1 MRLSWASLSAASPGQ
16 WVELEGWLA
25 PLAEAP
31 SPGYG
36 LLVPQPDCCL
46 GCPPN
51 PAHTVEILAEA
62 ALPAASGGAIRVA
75 GCWTPLPADDAAGW
89 RWQLAAA
96 RPLGRVSAPGPWLSR
111 RAALAGLPLACV
123 AASAGCADTP
133 PPAAAETLGQA
144 RSLVAAAT
152 PMDLHSHAGR
162 VIISRGGVRPF
173 TPVAEP
179 MRDGGMR
186 LIALAMVADTP
197 VTQVVNGTRIQA
209 VRDPEPGELAR
220 HAEAAFARLAE
231 VVQTQGLAVVTD
243 QASLRAAM
251 APHGTT
257 GGANGAAPA
266 VLVAAEGADFLE
278 GRPERLAQAFA
289 RHRLRHLQLVHY
301 RANELGDIQTDRAEH
316 NGLSAAGAAVVREC
330 NALGVVVDLAHA
342 TLATVRG
349 AAEASRHPIVLSH
362 TSLNN
367 NPPGRTRT
375 ITTEHARAIAATG
388 GVIGIWPPSTIFPT
402 LRRYAEGMARM
413 AEAVG
418 VAHVGIGSDML
429 GLLGTAAFS
438 NYRQTPEL
446 AAELLGIGFNQA
458 EVGQLLGGNFAR
470 VLAQV
475 LPA

>member
-1 MRLSWASLSAASPGQ
+1 MRLSWASLPTASPGQ

-25 PLAEAP
+25 PLAEPP

-36 LLVPQPDCCL
+36 LLVPQPECCL

-51 PAHTVEILAEA
+51 PAHTVEILATR
-62 ALPAASGGAIRVA
+62 ALPAGAGGAIRVA
-75 GCWTPLPADDAAGW
+75 GRWAPLPADDVAGW
-89 RWQLAAA
+89 RWQLAEAE
-96 RPLGRVSAPGPWLSR
+96 PLGRVSAPGPWMNQRRFGR

-123 AASAGCADTP
+123 AATAGCATP
-133 PPAAAETLGQA
+133 PPAAEMVERGRA
-144 RSLVAAAT
+144 LVAAAT

-162 VIISRGGVRPF
+162 VIISRGGARPF
-173 TPVAEP
+173 TPITAP
-179 MRDGGMR
+179 MQEGGMR

-209 VRDPEPGELAR
+209 VRDPEPGELLR

-243 QASLRAAM
+243 QASLRVAM
-251 APHGTT
+251 AP
-257 GGANGAAPA
+257 GAHPA

-278 GRPERLAQAFA
+278 GRPERVAEAFA

-301 RANELGDIQTDRAEH
+301 RVNELGDIQTDRPEH

-362 TSLNN
+362 TSLNDT
-367 NPPGRTRT
+367 PPGRTRT
-375 ITTEHARAIAATG
+375 ITSDHARAIAETG
-388 GVIGIWPPSTIFPT
+388 GVIGVWPPSTIFPS
-402 LRRYAEGMARM
+402 LRSYAEGMARL
-413 AEAVG
+413 ATVVG

-429 GLLGTAAFS
+429 GLLGVAAYS

-446 AAELLGIGFNQA
+446 AAELLAVGFGEA
-458 EVGQLLGGNFAR
+458 EVAMLLGGNFAR

-475 LPA
+475 LPG

>member
-1 MRLSWASLSAASPGQ
+1 MRLSWASLPAASPGQ

-25 PLAEAP
+25 PLGDPP
-31 SPGYG
+31 SPAYG
-36 LLVPQPDCCL
+36 LLVPLPECCI

-51 PAHTVEILAEA
+51 PEHTVEIMAER
-62 ALPAASGGAIRVA
+62 ALPAATGGAIRVA
-75 GCWTPLPADDAAGW
+75 GRWQALPADDAAGW
-89 RWQLAAA
+89 RWQLTEAQ
-96 RPLGRVSAPGPWLSR
+96 PLGRVAAPGPWLSR

-123 AASAGCADTP
+123 AATAGCAA
-133 PPAAAETLGQA
+133 PPAAAEALEQGRA
-144 RSLVAAAT
+144 LVAAST

-162 VIISRGGVRPF
+162 VIISRTGARPF

-209 VRDPEPGELAR
+209 VRDPTPGELLR

-243 QASLRAAM
+243 QASLRAAL
-251 APHGTT
+251 AP
-257 GGANGAAPA
+257 AATPA

-278 GRPERLAQAFA
+278 GRPERLAEAFA
-289 RHRLRHLQLVHY
+289 RHQLRHLQLVHY
-301 RANELGDIQTDRAEH
+301 RVNELGDIQTDHAVH

-349 AAEASRHPIVLSH
+349 AAEASQHPIVLSH
-362 TSLNN
+362 TSLNDT
-367 NPPGRTRT
+367 PPARTRT
-375 ITTEHARAIAATG
+375 ITSEHARAVAATG
-388 GVIGIWPPSTIFPT
+388 GVIGVWPPSTIFPT
-402 LRRYAEGMARM
+402 LRRYAEGMARL
-413 AEAVG
+413 AEVVG
-418 VAHVGIGSDML
+418 VQHVGIGSDML
-429 GLLGTAAFS
+429 GLLGTGAYH

-446 AAELLGIGFNQA
+446 AAELLGIGFGAA
-458 EVGQLLGGNFAR
+458 EVGMLLGGNFAR
-470 VLAQV
+470 VLGQV
-475 LPA
+475 LPG

>member
-1 MRLSWASLSAASPGQ
+1 MRLSWASLPGASPGQ

-25 PLAEAP
+25 PLGNPP

-36 LLVPQPDCCL
+36 LLVPQPDCCA

-51 PAHTVEILAEA
+51 PAHTVEILASTP
-62 ALPAASGGAIRVA
+62 LPAPMGAAIRVA
-75 GCWTPLPADDAAGW
+75 GRWQALPADDAAGW
-89 RWQLAAA
+89 RWQLTEAQ
-96 RPLGRVSAPGPWLSR
+96 PLGRVAAPGPWISR

-123 AASAGCADTP
+123 AATAGCTTP
-133 PPAAAETLGQA
+133 ALAPTTEALEQGRA
-144 RSLVAAAT
+144 LVAAST

-162 VIISRGGVRPF
+162 VIISRTGARPF

-209 VRDPEPGELAR
+209 VRDPEPGELVR
-220 HAEAAFARLAE
+220 HAEAAFDRLAE

-243 QASLRAAM
+243 QASLRAAL
-251 APHGTT
+251 AP
-257 GGANGAAPA
+257 AATPA

-278 GRPERLAQAFA
+278 GRPDRIGEAFA

-301 RANELGDIQTDRAEH
+301 RVNELGDIQTDYPVH

-349 AAEASRHPIVLSH
+349 AAAASRHPIVLSH

-375 ITTEHARAIAATG
+375 ITSEHAQAVAETG
-388 GVIGIWPPSTIFPT
+388 GVIGVWPPSTIFPT
-402 LRRYAEGMARM
+402 LQRYAEGLARLV
-413 AEAVG
+413 EVVG

-429 GLLGTAAFS
+429 GLLGTAAYS

-446 AAELLGIGFNQA
+446 AAELLRIGFGAA
-458 EVGQLLGGNFAR
+458 EVGMLLGGNFAR
-470 VLAQV
+470 VLGQV

>member
-1 MRLSWASLSAASPGQ
+1 MRLSWASLPTAAPGQ

-25 PLAEAP
+25 PLEAPP

-36 LLVPQPDCCL
+36 LLVPQPECCL

-51 PAHTVEILAEA
+51 PAHTVEVMAAA
-62 ALPAASGGAIRVA
+62 ALPAPSGGAIRIA
-75 GCWTPLPADDAAGW
+75 GRWAPLPPDDAAGW
-89 RWQLAAA
+89 RWQLAEAT
-96 RPLGRVSAPGPWLSR
+96 PLGRVSPPGPWARRPGLSR
-111 RAALAGLPLACV
+111 RAALSGLPLACV
-123 AASAGCADTP
+123 AATAGCAAP
-133 PPAAAETLGQA
+133 PPLAEGALDQA
-144 RSLVAAAT
+144 RRLVAAAT

-162 VIISRGGVRPF
+162 VIISRTGARPF
-173 TPVAEP
+173 TPVAAP
-179 MRDGGMR
+179 MQEGGMR

-243 QASLRAAM
+243 QASLRTAM
-251 APHGTT
+251 AP
-257 GGANGAAPA
+257 GAAPA

-278 GRPERLAQAFA
+278 GRPERLAAAFA
-289 RHRLRHLQLVHY
+289 QHRLRHLQLVHY
-301 RANELGDIQTDRAEH
+301 RVNELGDIQTDRPEH

-349 AAEASRHPIVLSH
+349 AAEVSRHPIVLSH

-375 ITTEHARAIAATG
+375 IPSDHARAIAETG
-388 GVIGIWPPSTIFPT
+388 GVIGVWPPSTIFPT
-402 LRRYAEGMARM
+402 LRRYAEGMARL
-413 AEAVG
+413 AEVVG

-429 GLLGTAAFS
+429 GLLGTAAYS
-438 NYRQTPEL
+438 SYRQTPEL
-446 AAELLGIGFNQA
+446 AAELLATGFGQA

-470 VLAQV
+470 VLGQV

>member
-1 MRLSWASLSAASPGQ
+1 MRLSWAKLPALTPGQ

-25 PLAEAP
+25 PLPEQP

-36 LLVPQPDCCL
+36 LLTPQPDCCL

-51 PAHTVEILAEA
+51 PAHTVEVMAES
-62 ALPAASGGAIRVA
+62 ALPAASGGAIRL
-75 GCWTPLPADDAAGW
+75 GGHWQPLPAEDPAGW
-89 RWQLAAA
+89 RWQLTQA
-96 RPLGRVSAPGPWLSR
+96 RPLGRVAAPGPWLSR

-123 AASAGCADTP
+123 AATAGCATP
-133 PPAAAETLGQA
+133 PASAETLDRA
-144 RSLVAAAT
+144 RALVAAAT

-162 VIISRGGVRPF
+162 VIISRGGARPM
-173 TPVAEP
+173 TPIAEP

-209 VRDPEPGELAR
+209 VRAPEPGELVR

-231 VVQTQGLAVVTD
+231 VVATQALAVVTD
-243 QASLRAAM
+243 QASLHAAL
-251 APHGTT
+251 AP
-257 GGANGAAPA
+257 GATPA

-278 GRPERLAQAFA
+278 GRPERLAEAFS

-301 RANELGDIQTDRAEH
+301 RVNELGDIQTDPSVH
-316 NGLSAAGAAVVREC
+316 GGLTAAGAAVVREC
-330 NALGVVVDLAHA
+330 NALGVVVDMAHA

-362 TSLNN
+362 TSLNDT
-367 NPPGRTRT
+367 PPGRTRT
-375 ITTEHARAIAATG
+375 ITSQHARAVAATG
-388 GVIGIWPPSTIFPT
+388 GVIGVWPPSTIFPS
-402 LRRYAEGMARM
+402 LRRYAEGMARL
-413 AEAVG
+413 AEVVG

-429 GLLGTAAFS
+429 GLLGVAAFS

-446 AAELLGIGFNQA
+446 AAELLGLGFNPA

-475 LPA
+475 LPAGP